1 MREYVALYG
10 GSFDPPH
17 NGHVLTIS
25 HLLNDER
32 IAEVWLSPSGD
43 ARYDKAP
50 VASGAERVAMLNVVH
65 EELFNKSSRIRI
77 VELQQDGDL
86 GESTAISLVKALREE
101 GEKRPFFYVIGAD
114 NLATLPQWREF
125 DVLIQEVTFL
135 LVPRLGE
142 AIPDVLPPYVVHLS
156 KGSVAACSFS
166 STELR
171 ELLMGECE
179 VAGYLPLEVLRVI
192 EERGLYGRSVAAK
205 TSS

>member
-1 MREYVALYG
+1 MGEYVALYG

-32 IAEVWLSPSGD
+32 IAEVWLVPSGD

-50 VASGAERVAMLNVVH
+50 VASGAERVAMLNVVR
-65 EELFNKSSRIRI
+65 EELFNNSNRIRI
-77 VELQQDGDL
+77 VELQQEGSL
-86 GESTAISLVKALREE
+86 GESTAISLVKALRAD

-114 NLATLPQWREF
+114 NLETLPQWKEF
-125 DVLIQEVTFL
+125 DALIQEVSFL

-142 AIPDVLPPYVVHLS
+142 ATPEVLPPYVVRLS
-156 KGSVAACSFS
+156 EGNLAACSFS

-171 ELLMGECE
+171 ELLKRKGE
-179 VAGYLPLEVLRVI
+179 VAGYLPREVLRVI
-192 EERGLYGRSVAAK
+192 EERGLYRENVATKSPA
-205 TSS
+205 

>member
-1 MREYVALYG
+1 MGEYVALYG

-32 IAEVWLSPSGD
+32 IAEVWLIPSGD

-50 VASGAERVAMLNVVH
+50 VASGAERVVMLNAVH
-65 EELFNKSSRIRI
+65 QELFNNSSRIRI
-77 VELQQDGDL
+77 VELQQECDL
-86 GESTAISLVKALREE
+86 GESTAISLVKALRAE

-114 NLATLPQWREF
+114 NLATLPKWREF
-125 DVLIQEVTFL
+125 DALIQEVSFL

-142 AIPDVLPPYVVHLS
+142 AIPEVLPPYVVRLS
-156 KGSVAACSFS
+156 KGNVAACSFS

-171 ELLMGECE
+171 ELLKKRGE
-179 VAGYLPLEVLRVI
+179 VAGYLPREVLRVI
-192 EERGLYGRSVAAK
+192 EERGLYRENVATK
-205 TSS
+205 SPV